1 MNRAEFMHTFFKLF
15 GNTRRI
21 FKKLFAYLITF

>member
-1 MNRAEFMHTFFKLF
+1 MNRAEFMHTFFKLL
-15 GNTRRI
+15 GNTRI